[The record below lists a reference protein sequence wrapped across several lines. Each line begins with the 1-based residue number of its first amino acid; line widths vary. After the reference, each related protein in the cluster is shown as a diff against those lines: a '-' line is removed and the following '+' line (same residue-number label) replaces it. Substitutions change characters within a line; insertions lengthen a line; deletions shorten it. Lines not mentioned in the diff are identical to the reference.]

1 MTIAYKH
8 CSPVSAHF
16 DPPIPSEGVSKT
28 HIFPTPFEGVECLGH
43 RIQGLQLHFRL
54 RPHLRKV
61 RNLPAISS
69 HLPKVDKPVENV
81 KPNHNSPEGVP

>member
-16 DPPIPSEGVSKT
+16 DPPTPSEGVSKT
-28 HIFPTPFEGVECLGH
+28 HIFLTPSEGVGCFGQ

-61 RNLPAISS
+61 RYFPAISS
-69 HLPKVDKPVENV
+69 HLPKVDKQVENA
-81 KPNHNSPEGVP
+81 KPSHNSPEGIP

>member
-16 DPPIPSEGVSKT
+16 DPPTPSEGVSKT
-28 HIFPTPFEGVECLGH
+28 HIFLTPSEGVGCFGQ

-61 RNLPAISS
+61 RYFPAVSS
-69 HLPKVDKPVENV
+69 HLPKVDKQVENA
-81 KPNHNSPEGVP
+81 KPSHSNSEGIP

>member
-16 DPPIPSEGVSKT
+16 DPPTPSEGIAKT
-28 HIFPTPFEGVECLGH
+28 HIFPTPFEGVEYFGQ

-54 RPHLRKV
+54 RPHL
-61 RNLPAISS
+61 L
-69 HLPKVDKPVENV
+69 DKPVENV
-81 KPNHNSPEGVP
+81 KPSHNSPEGVP

>member
-16 DPPIPSEGVSKT
+16 DPPTPSEGVSKT
-28 HIFPTPFEGVECLGH
+28 HIFPTPFEGVEYFGQ

-54 RPHLRKV
+54 RPHL
-61 RNLPAISS
+61 
-69 HLPKVDKPVENV
+69 PVENV

>member
-16 DPPIPSEGVSKT
+16 DPPPPSEGVPKT
-28 HIFPTPFEGVECLGH
+28 HIFPTPFEGVEYFGH
-43 RIQGLQLHFRL
+43 RIQGLQLHFHL
-54 RPHLRKV
+54 RPNIRKV

-69 HLPKVDKPVENV
+69 HLPKMDKPVEQC
-81 KPNHNSPEGVP
+81 KTEPQ